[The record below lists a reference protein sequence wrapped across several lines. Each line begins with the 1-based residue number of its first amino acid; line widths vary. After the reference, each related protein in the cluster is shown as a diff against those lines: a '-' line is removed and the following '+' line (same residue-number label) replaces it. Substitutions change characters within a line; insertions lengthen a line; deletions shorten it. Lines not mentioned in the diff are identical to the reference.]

1 MHIYAELRPSM
12 NSQLHNNVAFFFIA
26 AAHTVGFSHCSRF
39 ANRIYNFTL
48 QNPVDPTL
56 NKTYATLL
64 QSECPKDVDPRI
76 AINMDPNTPQTF
88 DNMYFKNLQQ
98 GMGLFTSDQVLFTDT
113 RSKPLVNRWARNSS
127 DFQKAFI
134 NAMTRLGRVGV
145 KTAKNGNIRIDCA
158 SFN

>member
-12 NSQLHNNVAFFFIA
+12 NSQLHNNVAFFFLA

-113 RSKPLVNRWARNSS
+113 RSKP
-127 DFQKAFI
+127 
-134 NAMTRLGRVGV
+134 
-145 KTAKNGNIRIDCA
+145 C
-158 SFN
+158 